1 MVEMRFLFQVSDI
14 NHIDIVL
21 SKLRG
26 IEGVFDARRM
36 VPKAAA
42 ARKRLGATHD
52 Q

>member
-36 VPKAAA
+36 VPKAGGGKKKTRSDA
-42 ARKRLGATHD
+42 
-52 Q
+52 